1 MIIISPV
8 CGLDIKG
15 AWKIFRRDRM
25 KHASPNPAQTES
37 VCAGAFGLR
46 LAGDAVYGG
55 VIHKKEYI
63 GDPIREIE
71 PRDITRAN
79 RLMYVSSALVL
90 ILILAV
96 RTAVSLCL

>member
-1 MIIISPV
+1 MIVVSPV

-15 AWKIFRRDRM
+15 AWRIFRRDRM
-25 KHASPNPAQTES
+25 KHASPNSAQTDS
-37 VCAGAFGLR
+37 VCAGALGLR

-63 GDPIREIE
+63 GNPIREIE

-79 RLMYVSSALVL
+79 QLMYVSSLLVL

>member
-1 MIIISPV
+1 MIVVSPV

-15 AWKIFRRDRM
+15 AWRIFRHDRM
-25 KHASPNPAQTES
+25 KHASPNSAQTES
-37 VCAGAFGLR
+37 VCAGALGLR
-46 LAGDAVYGG
+46 LSGDAVYGG
-55 VIHKKEYI
+55 VVYKKEYI

>member
-1 MIIISPV
+1 
-8 CGLDIKG
+8 
-15 AWKIFRRDRM
+15 M
-25 KHASPNPAQTES
+25 KHASPNSAQTES
-37 VCAGAFGLR
+37 VCAGALGLR